1 MRINDVSS
9 TRAVPHHPIAHIG
22 STPSASPPDI
32 TAVPDAAAV
41 STSGSASALAAHEAV
56 APLPLPTRDSGV
68 VTVEKTLAILEI
80 VAERGGASAK
90 EISDALGFPLP
101 TVYRLLQ
108 TLVASD
114 YLVHLRN
121 ERRFEL
127 GYKLDRLGVSLHRQ
141 IGVPTP
147 LRAEIARLHATA
159 RTAGYFAVY
168 RGADV
173 VVAYVV
179 DSPQHPRLTPL
190 NFGFHEAAHAT
201 AFGKILLAGM
211 SPEQRDQYLDVHGT
225 ARLTSSTI
233 TDRTE
238 LHRHLGG
245 VATSGIAWEHEEFVP
260 GMTCA
265 AIGVR
270 NGAGMIVG
278 AVAISAPSGEIPRQR
293 ELELEHHLRDT
304 ANQVSK
310 YYRSGQVRRTAG

>member
-1 MRINDVSS
+1 MRIKDVSS
-9 TRAVPHHPIAHIG
+9 AHPTDQRVINIAEAPGASAPH
-22 STPSASPPDI
+22 PSAEPSVISP
-32 TAVPDAAAV
+32 AV
-41 STSGSASALAAHEAV
+41 S
-56 APLPLPTRDSGV
+56 LPPRDSGV

-114 YLVHLRN
+114 YLVHLRG

-159 RTAGYFAVY
+159 HTAGYFAVY

-211 SPEQRDQYLDVHGT
+211 SIDQRDQYLDVHGT
-225 ARLTSSTI
+225 ARLTASTI
-233 TDRTE
+233 TERDE
-238 LHRHLGG
+238 LHSHLAQ

-260 GMTCA
+260 GMICA

-278 AVAISAPSGEIPRQR
+278 AVAISAPSNEIPRGR
-293 ELELEHHLRDT
+293 EAELEHQLRDT

-310 YYRSGQVRRTAG
+310 YYRSGQLRRTAG